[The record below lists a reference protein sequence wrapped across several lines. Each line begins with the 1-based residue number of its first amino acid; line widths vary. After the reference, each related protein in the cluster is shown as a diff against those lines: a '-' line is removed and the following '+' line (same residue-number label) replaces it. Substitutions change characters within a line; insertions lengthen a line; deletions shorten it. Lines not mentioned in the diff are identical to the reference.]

1 MTMWSSLL
9 LYCSLANWNAKS
21 AAADAT
27 INTSCTCRCHS
38 CPASAPLRT
47 ALMYNSVTSH
57 IAIHGWLLV
66 AYIFLEEKPSAN
78 CYFGCQQRWPFLG
91 DLTLLTYWRINAILG
106 YRFFLKISKCSS
118 QRNPYLL
125 QRWKLQFWY
134 IFNVLN
140 ILDSNNE
147 QSNVFGGY
155 FYIDSSMLSSPSQIS
170 SWTVL
175 RG

>member
-38 CPASAPLRT
+38 CPASVPLRT
-47 ALMYNSVTSH
+47 PLMYNSVTSH

-106 YRFFLKISKCSS
+106 YRFFLKIIKCSI
-118 QRNPYLL
+118 LAKMKITAL
-125 QRWKLQFWY
+125 

-140 ILDSNNE
+140 ISNNK
-147 QSNVFGGY
+147 QSKVFGGH